1 MKNKRLNTVTFDG
14 QTYTAPAGYVFLN
27 IEDEIRKGD
36 SVFSTYGD
44 NSIEDIEDLKYRRF
58 ALNKGTKQSIN
69 MIPSIRKIRVRKV
82 GPVIPDGY
90 RIIKGGEVI
99 PEGYYYRDSG
109 VGSKDLDSWTKN
121 ADNMCAGQVKILRD
135 SLWIAPIIPPVPP
148 VPKIYNIELSS
159 NQVKILSI
167 LLNNNDKTLN
177 NWFNQSSNY
186 YIEKTPELIG
196 AADNEFKKAGLNEN
210 CIWNKLYQI
219 TKQNIQDFPKK

>member
-27 IEDEIRKGD
+27 IGDNLKKGD
-36 SVFSTYGD
+36 SVFSLTK
-44 NSIEDIEDLKYRRF
+44 STTIENINLHKYTEY
-58 ALNKGTKQSIN
+58 AYKGNKQCVL
-69 MIPSIRKIRVRKV
+69 MLPSIRKIRVRKV
-82 GPVIPDGY
+82 GPAIP
-90 RIIKGGEVI
+90 
-99 PEGYYYRDSG
+99 
-109 VGSKDLDSWTKN
+109 
-121 ADNMCAGQVKILRD
+121 KI
-135 SLWIAPIIPPVPP
+135 PP

-167 LLNNNDKTLN
+167 LLNNNQGPLN

-186 YIEKTPELIG
+186 HIEKSPELIE

-219 TKQNIQDFPKK
+219 IKDNIQDFPKK